1 MKDSKGVI
9 GMPYGFIQS
18 IENKGYSTE
27 TLKSY
32 QKVIQQFFN
41 YIMNVYPTNKE
52 PFQISP
58 SDIRN
63 FLKEQQEKGKSI
75 STINKELAIL
85 KTMFHYFWEIDKVPV
100 DPAVKLK
107 RLKVNDAIILE
118 VSYQQIIEV
127 LQHTLQNES
136 YSPLRKAIFL
146 LATKGLKTADFRFK
160 KSDVNDKFMENKV
173 EIQLRNRSII
183 LKGSE
188 SSYFQDY
195 YYHEARE
202 NGSEFVFITKP
213 HGEEVGG
220 SIQVMSILSHLRAI
234 SHDYLLG
241 EMHPLT
247 LISIRRALAYDLF
260 KKRYSIQQLAKEL
273 GIEESTASNYLKQ
286 IIEGISNQKSS
297 VK

>member
-1 MKDSKGVI
+1 
-9 GMPYGFIQS
+9 MPYGFIRS
-18 IENKGYSTE
+18 IENKGYSAE
-27 TLKSY
+27 TVKSY

-41 YIMNVYPTNKE
+41 YIKNVYPTNKE

-63 FLKEQQEKGKSI
+63 FLREQQEKDKSI

-107 RLKVNDAIILE
+107 RLKVNDAITLD
-118 VSYQQIIEV
+118 VSYEQIIEV
-127 LQHTLQNES
+127 LQHTLQNET

-160 KSDVNDKFMENKV
+160 KSNVNDDISENKV

-183 LKGSE
+183 LENLE
-188 SSYFQDY
+188 SSYFQNY

-202 NGSEFVFITKP
+202 NNSDFVFITKP

-220 SIQVMSILSHLRAI
+220 PIQVMSILSHLRAI
-234 SHDYLLG
+234 SHDYLPG
-241 EMHPLT
+241 DVHPFT
-247 LISIRRALAYDLF
+247 LVSIRRALVYDLF

-286 IIEGISNQKSS
+286 IIEGTTIKKSS